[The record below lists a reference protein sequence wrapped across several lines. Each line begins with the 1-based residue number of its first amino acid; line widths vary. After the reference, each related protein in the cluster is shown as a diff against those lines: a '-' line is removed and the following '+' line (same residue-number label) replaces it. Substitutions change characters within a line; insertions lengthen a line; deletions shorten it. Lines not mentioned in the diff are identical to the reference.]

1 MPEKNLNERETQGS
15 SETQADGAAQPD
27 ADRRQAPANSLTV
40 NEHKQTDSKFTLIGW
55 DVSIRAVI
63 TILLVL
69 TVCAMSVCRLEVKEP
84 LYSAV
89 LLALGAYFVK
99 QNQSK

>member
-1 MPEKNLNERETQGS
+1 MSEANLNEREAQGLPAA
-15 SETQADGAAQPD
+15 ETDRAAQLNSNQ
-27 ADRRQAPANSLTV
+27 RQTDSSSLNV
-40 NEHKQTDSKFTLIGW
+40 DEHKQSDSKFTLIGW

-63 TILLVL
+63 TILLVV
-69 TVCAMSVCRLEVKEP
+69 TVCAMSVFGLEVKEP

-99 QNQSK
+99 QNQNK

>member
-1 MPEKNLNERETQGS
+1 MSESNLNERETQGPS
-15 SETQADGAAQPD
+15 AAEADRAAQPNSD
-27 ADRRQAPANSLTV
+27 QRQAAGSSLNV
-40 NEHKQTDSKFTLIGW
+40 DEHKQSDSRFTLIGW

-63 TILLVL
+63 TILLVV
-69 TVCAMSVCRLEVKEP
+69 TVCAMSAFGLEVKEP

-99 QNQSK
+99 QNQNK

>member
-1 MPEKNLNERETQGS
+1 MSQKDLNEREAQGP
-15 SETQADGAAQPD
+15 SEAQTDGATQPD
-27 ADRRQAPANSLTV
+27 ADRRQAAANSLTV
-40 NEHKQTDSKFTLIGW
+40 DEHKQTDSKFTLIGW

-63 TILLVL
+63 TIILVI
-69 TVCAMSVCRLEVKEP
+69 TVCAMSVCGLEVKEP

>member
-1 MPEKNLNERETQGS
+1 MSQENLNECETKGS
-15 SETQADGAAQPD
+15 SEAETNGAAKSD
-27 ADRRQAPANSLTV
+27 ANRRQAATPSLTV
-40 NEHKQTDSKFTLIGW
+40 DEHKQTDSKFTLVGW

-63 TILLVL
+63 TIILVL
-69 TVCAMSVCRLEVKEP
+69 TVCAMSVCGLEVKEP